1 MKKRLLI
8 FFLIISVGRLNAQ
21 QTDTLSGSLQELIIT
36 AQRNQQQP
44 LLIPFSTGS
53 ISKEKLCAYSPR
65 TTPEALMMIN
75 GIFLQKTNHGGGSPF
90 VRGLTGN
97 QVLMLI
103 DGVRLNNSTFRYGP
117 NQYMNTIDV
126 FTIDKIEVAKGTGSV
141 QYGTD
146 AMGGVIQMFSKE
158 PQFIT
163 GKKRWS
169 GNAFAKW
176 MSAGMEKT
184 IRSETN
190 YSSDKTAF
198 TAGITYRNFGDI
210 IGGDTTG
217 RQLPSGYKELAWDA
231 KMKFLLHKN
240 AELIIAHQS
249 VQQYHVPVYHKV
261 VLEDFA
267 INEMHPQ
274 QRMLNYAKLKIIA
287 DKKLFRSA
295 EFIISHQHT
304 EEGRNSRKNGSSTLR
319 RETDKVNTVGF
330 TADIVSFL
338 SKSWSANSGIELYYD
353 KVSSERKDI
362 TNGAAVN
369 KRGLY
374 PDNSKYGNYSLYS
387 LHHILLNKIRLD
399 AGIRYNLFDIRIT
412 DTSAGNAKLTPS
424 SFVYN
429 AAVLYSFGKQSVYAS
444 LSSGYRAP
452 NIDDMGT
459 LGIVDFRYEIPV
471 FSLSPEK
478 SVNYELGYKL
488 QSKKISAAASFY
500 YLKLNNLITRVKL
513 EGQVISGYPVYI
525 KENTEQAYIKGAE
538 AEITTRPGKNFNL
551 YNAATY
557 AYGQNI
563 TKHEPMRRI
572 PPFNGRS
579 RVSYEKSKWFAAAE
593 IVYASKQSRLAQGDK
608 DDNRIPAGGTP
619 GWKVFNI
626 YAGYQLDQFKLYA
639 GLQNIFN
646 EDYRTH
652 GSGINGYGR
661 SVIVSLHT
669 KF

>member
-1 MKKRLLI
+1 MKKPLLVFAHLI
-8 FFLIISVGRLNAQ
+8 FSNSIFSQSADTALNP
-21 QTDTLSGSLQELIIT
+21 LQEIIIT
-36 AQRNQQQP
+36 AQRNPQQE

-53 ISKEKLCAYSPR
+53 IDKTKLMAYSPR
-65 TTPEALMMIN
+65 TIPESMMMIN
-75 GIFLQKTNHGGGSPF
+75 GVFLQKTNHGGGSPF
-90 VRGLTGN
+90 IRGLTGN

-117 NQYMNTIDV
+117 SQYMNTIDV

-146 AMGGVIQMFSKE
+146 AMGGVVQMFSKE
-158 PQFIT
+158 PQFSA
-163 GKKRWS
+163 GKKSWS

-176 MSAGMEKT
+176 MSAGMEQT
-184 IRSETN
+184 IRSESN
-190 YSSDKTAF
+190 YSSAKTAF
-198 TAGITYRNFGDI
+198 TAGITYRYFGDI

-217 RQLPSGYKELAWDA
+217 RQSPSGYKELAWDA

-267 INEMHPQ
+267 LNEMHPQ
-274 QRMLNYAKLKIIA
+274 QRMLNYAKLRVTTGS
-287 DKKLFRSA
+287 KLFRSA
-295 EFIISHQHT
+295 EFIISHQHS
-304 EEGRNSRKNGSSTLR
+304 EEGRNSRKNGSATLR
-319 RETDKVNTVGF
+319 KEKDKVNTVGF
-330 TADIVSFL
+330 TADIL
-338 SKSWSANSGIELYYD
+338 SSVNKNWSANSGIEFYYD
-353 KVSSERKDI
+353 KVNSERKDI
-362 TNGAAVN
+362 RSGVVVS

-429 AAVLYSFGKQSVYAS
+429 VAALYNFGKQSVYAS
-444 LSSGYRAP
+444 FSSGYRAP

-459 LGIVDFRYEIPV
+459 LGIVDFRYEVPA

-478 SVNYELGYKL
+478 SVNYEFGYKL

-525 KENTEQAYIKGAE
+525 KENTEQAYIKGVE
-538 AEITTRPGKNFNL
+538 AEITIRPGNNFSL
-551 YNAATY
+551 YNAAAY
-557 AYGQNI
+557 AYGLNK
-563 TKHEPMRRI
+563 TKLEPMRRI
-572 PPFNGRS
+572 PPFSGRS
-579 RVSYEKSKWFAAAE
+579 RLSYERNKLFVAAE
-593 IVYASKQSRLAQGDK
+593 IVYASKQNRLAQGDK

-619 GWKVFNI
+619 GWKIFNI
-626 YAGYQLDQFKLYA
+626 YAGYKLNQFKLNT
-639 GLQNIFN
+639 GIQNIFN
-646 EDYRTH
+646 KDYRTH

-661 SVIVSLHT
+661 NVYVSLQAE
-669 KF
+669 F